1 MDLQTIER
9 EPWMEAVEPVADV
22 PMAVHA
28 VLDRRKMRFS
38 DVVSISV
45 GDILPLTRS
54 AGENIDIYA
63 SDVLLCYGEIVVIE
77 NSLGVRV
84 TDFYTAG

>member
-1 MDLQTIER
+1 MNSPNDEL
-9 EPWMEAVEPVADV
+9 WMTAIGPVADV
-22 PMAVHA
+22 PIAVHA
-28 VLDRRKMRFS
+28 ILDRRKMLFS
-38 DVVSISV
+38 DVTAIAV

-63 SDVLLCYGEIVVIE
+63 SDVLLGYGEIVVIE

-84 TDFYTAG
+84 TDFYTAA